1 MSRTN
6 LSAVVSR
13 QLPEHIREDYPTF
26 VAFVEAYYE
35 FLKTRGVDFST
46 VKDIDQT
53 LESFIDQFKKE
64 LSYNLPTTIQSDE
77 RFSLKNIKDLYLS
90 KGSEASYKLLF
101 RLLFGKEVEVS
112 YPGQQML
119 RPSDGRWSQDRSIFV
134 KVTYGDINTIIG
146 EVVDIEDGDRI
157 IRVEVKKT
165 SEIQGEVD
173 RIVAIGNDVYE
184 IYLDRNI
191 QGSISPGNVVKY
203 QDLFKATIL
212 PTTSNVSI
220 YDAGQGF
227 RVGQVFEVKSST
239 GTGTLIKV
247 TKINSVGGIVHAQI
261 IRFGIGYIADFTSS
275 ILPSSSLTSRSISET
290 DELLSVVTID
300 SGSGPLIVGVEPT
313 IDISELGFIN
323 TVDYVT
329 PTYVDGAYSGTILKE
344 FSSDVETIITT
355 ANVKPAIVEIK
366 LNAIAEYP
374 GYFQTN
380 NGFLSDSIY
389 IQDSNYYQIYSY
401 VLKINERLST
411 YKDAVK
417 TMIHPAGVALFG
429 EFEIFNNFNLAI
441 ELESLIKSLAIGV
454 EEPEII
460 VTDADTYYFVKGLD
474 NLPVFVEELTTN
486 NFVDNQTSVITSVF
500 NKSVSDPSDT
510 LVVLS
515 DPQKLFSFGKTD
527 LVVID
532 DNNLLV
538 VLGITLLTT
547 QVVDDELVND
557 DNIFKDVSTS
567 LQSPEELIEE
577 TNLMLEMNGTKYMIL
592 PIQHITETE
601 FGYVVKD
608 PYEEGNYFS
617 EIYLNNRDAIF
628 SS

>member
-35 FLKTRGVDFST
+35 FLQTQGVDFST
-46 VKDIDQT
+46 IRDIDQT

-64 LSYNLPTTIQSDE
+64 LSYNLPTTTQSDE

-134 KVTYGDINTIIG
+134 KVTYGDVNTIIG

-212 PTTSNVSI
+212 PTTSNVTI

-227 RVGQVFEVKSST
+227 RVGQVFEIKSST

-313 IDISELGFIN
+313 INISELGFIN

-329 PTYVDGAYSGTILKE
+329 PTYVNGAYSGTIIKE
-344 FSSDVETIITT
+344 FSSDVEAIIGT
-355 ANVKPAIVEIK
+355 AGIKPAIIEIK
-366 LNAIAEYP
+366 LDAIAEYP

-454 EEPEII
+454 QEPELI
-460 VTDADTYYFVKGLD
+460 VTDVDTYYFVKGL
-474 NLPVFVEELTTN
+474 NSPTIFAQELTTN

-500 NKSVSDPSDT
+500 NKIVSDPSDT

-515 DPQKLFSFGKTD
+515 DPQKLFSFGKTE

-532 DNNLLV
+532 DTNISTGVGVSLD
-538 VLGITLLTT
+538 TT
-547 QVVDDELVND
+547 QIIDDS
-557 DNIFKDVSTS
+557 NITRDTFTS
-567 LQSPEELIEE
+567 LQSPQLIEE
-577 TNLMLEMNGTKYMIL
+577 TNLVLEMNNTKYMIL

>member
-26 VAFVEAYYE
+26 VAFIEAYYE
-35 FLKTRGVDFST
+35 YLQTQGVDFST
-46 VKDIDQT
+46 IRDIDQT

-64 LSYNLPTTIQSDE
+64 LSYNLPNTPYSDE

-101 RLLFGKEVEVS
+101 RLLFGKEVEVY

-119 RPSDGRWSQDRSIFV
+119 RPSDGRWNQDKSIFV
-134 KVTYGDINTIIG
+134 KVTFGDIDTIVG
-146 EVVDIEDGDRI
+146 EIVDIEDGDRI

-165 SEIQGEVD
+165 DQIRGEVD

-184 IYLDRNI
+184 IYLDQNT
-191 QGSISPGNVVKY
+191 QGIISPGNVVKY

-220 YDAGQGF
+220 YDAGRGF
-227 RVGQVFEVKSST
+227 RIGQVFEIRSST

-247 TKINSVGGIVHAQI
+247 TKINSVGGIVNAQI
-261 IRFGIGYIADFTSS
+261 IRFGIGYIADFTTS
-275 ILPSSSLTSRSISET
+275 ILPSSSLTSRTITET
-290 DELLSVVTID
+290 EDILSVITID
-300 SGSGPLIVGVEPT
+300 SGTGPLIVGVEPT
-313 IDISELGFIN
+313 INISELGFIN
-323 TVDYVT
+323 SVDYVT
-329 PTYVDGAYSGTILKE
+329 SEYVDGTYSGTLLKE
-344 FSSDVETIITT
+344 FSSDFETVVGS
-355 ANVKPAIVEIK
+355 ANVKPAIIEIK

-429 EFEIFNNFNLAI
+429 EFDIFNNFNLAI

-460 VTDADTYYFVKGLD
+460 VTDADTYYFVKGVD
-474 NLPVFVEELTTN
+474 SPTIFAQELTTN

-500 NKSVSDPSDT
+500 NKNVSDALDEV
-510 LVVLS
+510 VVLS
-515 DPQKLFSFGKTD
+515 DPQKLFSFGKTE

-532 DNNLLV
+532 DTNISTGVGVSLD
-538 VLGITLLTT
+538 TT
-547 QVVDDELVND
+547 QIIDDS
-557 DNIFKDVSTS
+557 NITRDTSKS
-567 LQSPEELIEE
+567 LQSPEQLIEE
-577 TNLMLEMNGTKYMIL
+577 TNLLLEMNDTKYMIP
-592 PIQHITETE
+592 PIQYITETE